1 MFVFGGQFF
10 WSRYGNLPFLKT
22 LFFRTLGSAGSLALA
37 PVWMLVDQEAGLL
50 WRAPWIILAVPGMRI
65 LAQRDRVLFRHLLLA
80 SAMYLAALLLWQ
92 QMEWHSMPTPWGRSF
107 VLLLPLLAPAAA
119 AAFEQGRGRPLA
131 ALSLIVSSAVV
142 AWPGTRF
149 NHLDGADSLITALGP
164 VAGPGFP
171 LSFPSMVRP
180 VLVVTLLWML
190 AWTAVVIL
198 MVRGRHR
205 CAAAVGLTALA
216 AAAASSPEIPR
227 HWEAEDLSSDYRIG
241 CSLYPDSPDPRERM
255 FWDGSQERLLRLS
268 APGDMIVLPV
278 PGDPSGMVT
287 VAVTARAMPEAVVL
301 GLEVATA
308 DTSVVLGVVS
318 RQIPPPEW
326 IRSVRGGRIE
336 RESHPGIL
344 TDTLLV
350 ARLECTG
357 GSVCIRPAEPAA
369 HTGRSGVY
377 IDCIEVTR

>member
-1 MFVFGGQFF
+1 M
-10 WSRYGNLPFLKT
+10 
-22 LFFRTLGSAGSLALA
+22 
-37 PVWMLVDQEAGLL
+37 
-50 WRAPWIILAVPGMRI
+50 
-65 LAQRDRVLFRHLLLA
+65 LA
-80 SAMYLAALLLWQ
+80 SAAYLAALLLWQ

-164 VAGPGFP
+164 IAGPGLP

-180 VLVVTLLWML
+180 VPAVTLLWTL
-190 AWTAVVIL
+190 AWTAAAFLV
-198 MVRGRHR
+198 VRGRNR
-205 CAAAVGLTALA
+205 YAAAVGLTAIA
-216 AAAASSPEIPR
+216 AAAASSPAIPR

-241 CSLYPDSPDPRERM
+241 CSLYPESPDPRERM
-255 FWDGSQERLLRLS
+255 FWDGSQERMLRLS
-268 APGDMIVLPV
+268 EPGDMIVLPV

-287 VAVTARAMPEAVVL
+287 VAVTARAMPEGGVL
-301 GLEVATA
+301 GLEVATG

-344 TDTLLV
+344 TDTLLA

-357 GSVCIRPAEPAA
+357 GSVCIRPSEPMAPP
-369 HTGRSGVY
+369 GRGGIY